1 MYTYTPSLVDLPPS
15 SALYP
20 NSAGSPVDPTP
31 CQRPPPRVLAC
42 PPPTH
47 SSSPPGRTLSTVS
60 YRRIWVTGA
69 LEPPRASRRST
80 KGRGDSRGEREVP
93 GEARKTLSFSGRT
106 AGHRRPTRDRPF
118 RIELPRATIRGF
130 TQSGAVTEVGV
141 AWNAARPA
149 NRRAARRGLGP
160 GAVLRPGR
168 AGCCPRP
175 GLTGEHAGR
184 FAPPAQTRP
193 GHHFSVCRPKG
204 EPQRLAGNVHRLFVN
219 TLSLP
224 YLRRMGRNQGQA
236 QSSLALFQNAGLNK
250 KNQAPPSENSLDP
263 CGGRH
268 SSGLHFGPGALQTVP
283 TPRPLLSLWRC
294 CCCCC

>member
-1 MYTYTPSLVDLPPS
+1 MG
-15 SALYP
+15 
-20 NSAGSPVDPTP
+20 NGSTRAAKSIPT
-31 CQRPPPRVLAC
+31 Q
-42 PPPTH
+42 H
-47 SSSPPGRTLSTVS
+47 QG
-60 YRRIWVTGA
+60 
-69 LEPPRASRRST
+69 
-80 KGRGDSRGEREVP
+80 KGG
-93 GEARKTLSFSGRT
+93 LSGRAGGAWRGAQDAVIFGT
-106 AGHRRPTRDRPF
+106 NSGTPQTNAGHRRPTRDRPF
-118 RIELPRATIRGF
+118 RIELPHATIRGF

-149 NRRAARRGLGP
+149 NGRAARRGLGP

-168 AGCCPRP
+168 AGCFPRP
-175 GLTGEHAGR
+175 GLTGEQAGR

-224 YLRRMGRNQGQA
+224 YLGRMGRNQGQA

-263 CGGRH
+263 CGADTAQDSTLDLGPSRLSRH
-268 SSGLHFGPGALQTVP
+268 LGPCSVFGVAAAAAAKSLQSCPTLCDLVDGSPPGSSVHGIFQARILEWGAIAFSDPGMRTG
-283 TPRPLLSLWRC
+283 
-294 CCCCC
+294 